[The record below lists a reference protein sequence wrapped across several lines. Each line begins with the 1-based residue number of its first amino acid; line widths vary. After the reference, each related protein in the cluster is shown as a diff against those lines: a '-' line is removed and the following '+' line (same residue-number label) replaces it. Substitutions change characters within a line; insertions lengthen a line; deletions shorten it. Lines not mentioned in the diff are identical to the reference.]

1 MKRIFCLLLVFIIF
15 LVPASIFA
23 EEDIVET
30 ESILTTE
37 IDSETLIENIDEE
50 VIVEENVDNADSQ
63 YDLLLGKIDVL
74 ISLIYCWFLWAF
86 FCAIYKVLYR
96 LFCFVI

>member
-1 MKRIFCLLLVFIIF
+1 MKKLICLFLVFIIC
-15 LVPASIFA
+15 LIPVSIFA
-23 EEDIVET
+23 EEDVIET
-30 ESILTTE
+30 DSIS
-37 IDSETLIENIDEE
+37 ISENQPETPVKN
-50 VIVEENVDNADSQ
+50 VIVEEDIDNADSQ

>member
-1 MKRIFCLLLVFIIF
+1 MKKIFCLLLIFIIC
-15 LVPASIFA
+15 LVPVSIFA

-37 IDSETLIENIDEE
+37 IDSETLIENTDEE

-86 FCAIYKVLYR
+86 F
-96 LFCFVI
+96 

>member
-1 MKRIFCLLLVFIIF
+1 MKRIFCLLLVFIIC
-15 LVPASIFA
+15 LVPVIIFA

-37 IDSETLIENIDEE
+37 IDSETLIENTDEE
-50 VIVEENVDNADSQ
+50 VIVEENVDNSDFQ

>member
-1 MKRIFCLLLVFIIF
+1 MKRIFCLLLVFIIC
-15 LVPASIFA
+15 LVPVSIFA

-37 IDSETLIENIDEE
+37 IDSETLIENTDEE